1 MMMAGNIC
9 QIPLY
14 QGGSTKGAK
23 GGWAINFFIIYENN
37 CVFNKN
43 TQSSFVTVV
52 LDGVLEPPHL
62 TVPLYLCSSGSN
74 ARGESRAREGRRV
87 SSKSPSRVRDGDVGV
102 AEKNRR

>member
-1 MMMAGNIC
+1 MAGNIC

-14 QGGSTKGAK
+14 QGGSKRGAEPSIF
-23 GGWAINFFIIYENN
+23 WIIYENN

-62 TVPLYLCSSGSN
+62 TVPLYLCSSK
-74 ARGESRAREGRRV
+74 AIYVSRLRALEGQLV
-87 SSKSPSRVRDGDVGV
+87 SSKSPLRVRDQ
-102 AEKNRR
+102 